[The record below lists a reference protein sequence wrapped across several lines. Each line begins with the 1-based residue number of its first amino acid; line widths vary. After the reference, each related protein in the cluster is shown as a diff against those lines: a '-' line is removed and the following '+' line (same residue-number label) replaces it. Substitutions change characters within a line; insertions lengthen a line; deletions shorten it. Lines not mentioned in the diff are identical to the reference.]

1 MLNFYT
7 QTKDKLKQV
16 ITPANKP
23 SPAASTAQTNAPSA
37 AVSAGKQSAS
47 AKDAAG
53 LTATSTS
60 SSSPNSAAAAEA
72 VTVTSAP
79 APAAPWA
86 DPKPFFSLTDQF
98 QVETDGLLAEEEK
111 LTERFQAL
119 LAGNK
124 DSAEQIQSLQ
134 EHLESLAHSSE
145 QTNTY
150 IDEVFE
156 RVAESTRKV
165 DTAKSENEHIAGQI
179 ASVSSMFQDFVQL
192 FDELSRQ
199 YSQIESFASVIAEVA
214 DQTNLLSLNATI
226 EAAHAGEHGRGFAV
240 VASEIKKLSESTQK
254 NAKDI
259 MDSLKQMTAVMG
271 KLHVKSSDSAQMAAG
286 ASKLVDQSSE
296 WMDNIMTAQQ
306 EVYQGLDSVRQS
318 RGHHQTDIA
327 FIQSQMAELLGKS
340 TQDSSQFEA
349 IQQSVQKKADAY
361 LQLLQHLKQIRALR
375 EQLPAELFK

>member
-79 APAAPWA
+79 APAAPWV
-86 DPKPFFSLTDQF
+86 DPKPFFSLTDQL

-134 EHLESLAHSSE
+134 QHLESLAHSSE

-296 WMDNIMTAQQ
+296 WMGNIITAQQ

-361 LQLLQHLKQIRALR
+361 TNLLQQLKQIRALR

>member
-1 MLNFYT
+1 LLNFYT
-7 QTKDKLKQV
+7 QSKEKLKQV
-16 ITPANKP
+16 IKPANKP
-23 SPAASTAQTNAPSA
+23 GAAAPQTGESAPSA
-37 AVSAGKQSAS
+37 AAS
-47 AKDAAG
+47 AVNHPASIHPASG
-53 LTATSTS
+53 PSVFPS
-60 SSSPNSAAAAEA
+60 A
-72 VTVTSAP
+72 VTSGSVAATDALPGEP

-86 DPKPFFSLTDQF
+86 DPKPFFSLADQL
-98 QVETDGLLAEEEK
+98 QVETDGLLAEEGK
-111 LTERFQAL
+111 LTERLQAL
-119 LAGNK
+119 LAGNGN
-124 DSAEQIQSLQ
+124 STEQIQMVQ
-134 EHLESLAHSSE
+134 QHLESLARNSD

-156 RVAESTRKV
+156 LVAESTHKV
-165 DTAKSENEHIAGQI
+165 DSAKSENAHIAEQI
-179 ASVSSMFQDFVQL
+179 SSVSSMFHDFIQL

-271 KLHVKSSDSAQMAAG
+271 KLHVKSSDSAQMVEG
-286 ASKLVDQSSE
+286 ASKLVGSSTG
-296 WMDNIMTAQQ
+296 WMDDIISAQQ

-327 FIQSQMAELLGKS
+327 FIQSQMAELIGKS
-340 TQDSSQFEA
+340 MQNSDQFEA

-361 LQLLQHLKQIRALR
+361 LNLLQHLKQIRGLR
-375 EQLPAELFK
+375 DQLPAELLK

>member
-7 QTKDKLKQV
+7 QSKEKLKQV
-16 ITPANKP
+16 IKPANKP
-23 SPAASTAQTNAPSA
+23 GVAAPTVAPSSITTDS
-37 AVSAGKQSAS
+37 VVR
-47 AKDAAG
+47 
-53 LTATSTS
+53 
-60 SSSPNSAAAAEA
+60 AEPLP
-72 VTVTSAP
+72 SEP

-86 DPKPFFSLTDQF
+86 DPKPFFSLTDQL

-111 LTERFQAL
+111 MTERFQSL
-119 LAGNK
+119 LAGNGN
-124 DSAEQIQSLQ
+124 SIEQIQTVQ
-134 EHLESLAHSSE
+134 QHLESLSRNSD

-150 IDEVFE
+150 INEVFE
-156 RVAESTRKV
+156 RVAESTHKV
-165 DTAKSENEHIAGQI
+165 DTAKSENEHIAEQI
-179 ASVSSMFQDFVQL
+179 SLVSSMFQDFVQL

-214 DQTNLLSLNATI
+214 DQTNLLSLNASI
-226 EAAHAGEHGRGFAV
+226 EAAHAGEQGRGFAV

-259 MDSLKQMTAVMG
+259 MDSLKQMTDVMG
-271 KLHVKSSDSAQMAAG
+271 KLHVKSSDSAQMVEG
-286 ASKLVDQSSE
+286 ASKLVGSSSE

-318 RGHHQTDIA
+318 QGHNEMDIA
-327 FIQSQMAELLGKS
+327 FIQSQMAELTGKS

-349 IQQSVQKKADAY
+349 MVLSVQKKADAY
-361 LQLLQHLKQIRALR
+361 LKLLQHLKQIRVLR